1 MQPTQPPMAEIPIHT
16 VLTEA
21 EARAWAAAHEARLR
35 PVLDPYLAARRR
47 GEKQPVM
54 DFLFEYY
61 TFRPSRL
68 LRWRPGLGVAVQ
80 GAEARRWLED
90 PDFVETPEGVTVD
103 PARFPAHRIP
113 SLRWVVTLLEQT
125 AARRPH
131 LGCCGMHE
139 WAMVYRTERPRHA
152 HVPLRMDPD
161 ALAAFVELRPI
172 TCTHFD
178 AFRFFT
184 EAARPLNRF
193 QPTRDTIHELEQPGC
208 LHANMDL
215 YRWAYK
221 FYPWVGSDLIADAF
235 LLACRIRTLD
245 MQASPYDLR
254 AYGLEPIPIETPE
267 GRRRYR
273 ELQEQFYY
281 EAQPIRQRLLQTLRA
296 LLELAVTNAPKAAGR
311 VA

>member
-1 MQPTQPPMAEIPIHT
+1 MYYIHT
-16 VLTEA
+16 ILTEA
-21 EARAWAAAHEARLR
+21 EARQRAAAHATRLR
-35 PVLDPYLAARRR
+35 PLLAPYLQARRR
-47 GEKQPVM
+47 GVKHPVI

-61 TFRPSRL
+61 SFRPGRL
-68 LRWRPGLGVAVQ
+68 LRWRPGLGIAVE
-80 GAEARRWLED
+80 GREARKWLAD
-90 PDFVETPEGVTVD
+90 PDFVETSKGVTVD
-103 PARFPAHRIP
+103 PGRFPAHRIP

-125 AARRPH
+125 TARKPH
-131 LGCCGMHE
+131 LGCFGMHE

-161 ALAAFVELRPI
+161 TLAAFVESHPI

-273 ELQEQFYY
+273 ALQEQFYR
-281 EAQPIRQRLLQTLRA
+281 EAQPIRRRLLQTLRT
-296 LLELAVTNAPKAAGR
+296 LLELAVTNAPTPADG

>member
-1 MQPTQPPMAEIPIHT
+1 MYYIHT
-16 VLTEA
+16 ILTEA
-21 EARAWAAAHEARLR
+21 EARQRAAAHATRLR
-35 PVLDPYLAARRR
+35 PLLAPYLQARRR
-47 GEKQPVM
+47 GVKHPVI

-61 TFRPSRL
+61 SFRPGRL
-68 LRWRPGLGVAVQ
+68 LRWRPGLGIAVE
-80 GAEARRWLED
+80 GREARKWLAD
-90 PDFVETPEGVTVD
+90 PDFVETSKGVTVD
-103 PARFPAHRIP
+103 PGRFPAHRIP

-125 AARRPH
+125 TARKPH
-131 LGCCGMHE
+131 LGCFGMHE
-139 WAMVYRTERPRHA
+139 WAMVYRTKQPRHA
-152 HVPLRMDPD
+152 HVPLRMAPE
-161 ALAAFVELRPI
+161 ALAAFVESQPI

-235 LLACRIRTLD
+235 LLAYRIRTLD

-254 AYGLEPIPIETPE
+254 TYGLEPIPIETPE

-273 ELQEQFYY
+273 ALQAQFYH
-281 EAQPIRQRLLQTLRA
+281 EAQPLRHRLLQTLRT
-296 LLELAVTNAPKAAGR
+296 LLELAVTNT
-311 VA
+311 

>member
-1 MQPTQPPMAEIPIHT
+1 MADIPVHT

-21 EARAWAAAHEARLR
+21 DAQARIAAHKARLR
-35 PVLDPYLAARRR
+35 PILDPYLAARHR
-47 GEKQPVM
+47 GEKHPVM
-54 DFLFEYY
+54 DFLFAYY

-68 LRWRPGLGVAVQ
+68 LRWRPGLGVTVQ
-80 GAEARRWLED
+80 GNVARQWLQD
-90 PDFVETPEGVTVD
+90 PNFVETPEGVTVS
-103 PARFPAHRIP
+103 PSRFPPHRLS

-131 LGCCGMHE
+131 LGCYGMHE
-139 WAMVYRTERPRHA
+139 WAMVYRAKRLRHA
-152 HVPLRMDPD
+152 HVPLRMSPD
-161 ALAAFVELRPI
+161 ALAAFVEAQPI

-193 QPTRDTIHELEQPGC
+193 QPTRTTIHELEQPGC

-235 LLACRIRTLD
+235 LLACCLRRLD
-245 MQASPYDLR
+245 MQASPYNLQ

-267 GRRRYR
+267 GRRRYQT
-273 ELQEQFYY
+273 LQAQYY
-281 EAQPIRQRLLQTLRA
+281 REAQSIRQRLLQTLR
-296 LLELAVTNAPKAAGR
+296 LLLDLAVTNAPSGTPE